1 MTKKPPKTNESQTLI
16 LPPTLSNKIKYCHQH
31 FNQNTPPP
39 NTHPQTM
46 RRNYQGRGVLFEKR
60 EKLLGAAMQAGRDG
74 ATVRGRL

>member
-1 MTKKPPKTNESQTLI
+1 
-16 LPPTLSNKIKYCHQH
+16 
-31 FNQNTPPP
+31 
-39 NTHPQTM
+39 M